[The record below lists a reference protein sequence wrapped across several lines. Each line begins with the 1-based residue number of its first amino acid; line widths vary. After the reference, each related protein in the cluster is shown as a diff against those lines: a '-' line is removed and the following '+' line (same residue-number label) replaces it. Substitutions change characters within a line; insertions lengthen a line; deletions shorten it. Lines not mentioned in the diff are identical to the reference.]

1 MADCIFCKIVPG
13 DLTSKIVYKDELVTA
28 FHDINP
34 AAPVHILVVPNKH
47 IASTNDLTTNDEQLM
62 GHLLLTVK
70 KIAADEGIA
79 EDGYRLIVNTGANAN
94 QLVPHLHVH
103 ILGGKNMIHS
113 MG

>member
-1 MADCIFCKIVPG
+1 MADCIFCKIISG
-13 DLTSKIVYKDELVTA
+13 DLPGKIVYKDDLVTA

-47 IASTNDLTTNDEQLM
+47 IASTNDLTDLDEPLM
-62 GHLLLTVK
+62 GHLLLIVK
-70 KIAADEGIA
+70 QIAENEGIA
-79 EDGYRLIVNTGANAN
+79 DDGYRLIVNTGPNAN

-103 ILGGKNMIHS
+103 ILGGKNMIHP

>member
-1 MADCIFCKIVPG
+1 MTDCIFCKIISG
-13 DLTSKIVYKDELVTA
+13 DLPGKIVYRDELVTA

-47 IASTNDLTTNDEQLM
+47 IASTNDLTDLDEPLM
-62 GHLLLTVK
+62 GHLLLIVK
-70 KIAADEGIA
+70 QIAENEGIA
-79 EDGYRLIVNTGANAN
+79 DDGYRLVVNTGENAN

-103 ILGGKNMIHS
+103 ILGGKNMIHP

>member
-1 MADCIFCKIVPG
+1 MSDCIFCKIVSG
-13 DLTSKIVYKDELVTA
+13 DLPGKFVYRDELVTA

-34 AAPVHILVVPNKH
+34 AAPIHILVIPNKH
-47 IASTNDLTTNDEQLM
+47 IASINDLTIQDEQLM
-62 GHLLLTVK
+62 GHLLLTVR
-70 KIAADEGIA
+70 KIAEDEGIS

-103 ILGGKNMIHS
+103 ILGGHNMVHP

>member
-1 MADCIFCKIVPG
+1 MADCIFCKIISGEIPG
-13 DLTSKIVYKDELVTA
+13 KIVFKDELVTA

-47 IASTNDLTTNDEQLM
+47 INSTNELTIDDEPLM

-70 KIAADEGIA
+70 KIAEDEGIA
-79 EDGYRLIVNTGANAN
+79 QNGYRLIVNTGKHAN
-94 QLVPHLHVH
+94 QVVPHLHVH
-103 ILGGKNMIHS
+103 ILGGHNLIHP

>member
-1 MADCIFCKIVPG
+1 MSDCIFCKIVSG
-13 DLTSKIVYKDELVTA
+13 DLPGKFVYRDELVTA

-34 AAPVHILVVPNKH
+34 AAPVHILVIPNKH
-47 IASTNDLTTNDEQLM
+47 IASTNDLTVQDEQLM

-70 KIAADEGIA
+70 KIAEDEGISK
-79 EDGYRLIVNTGANAN
+79 DGYRLIVNTGANAN

-103 ILGGKNMIHS
+103 ILGGKNMIHP